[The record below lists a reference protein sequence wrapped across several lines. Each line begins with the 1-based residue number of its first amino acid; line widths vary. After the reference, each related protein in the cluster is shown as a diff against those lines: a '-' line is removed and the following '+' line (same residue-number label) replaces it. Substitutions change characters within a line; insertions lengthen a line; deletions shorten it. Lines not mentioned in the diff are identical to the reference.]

1 MLKTKADF
9 QRYLFFRVLSVQT
22 ADHGLTFFRL
32 LSVNI
37 RVQERT
43 IICVVGESA
52 ARAEVGRCHIVTA
65 GNEGGDQRALAVML
79 CS

>member
-1 MLKTKADF
+1 M
-9 QRYLFFRVLSVQT
+9 
-22 ADHGLTFFRL
+22 
-32 LSVNI
+32 NI